1 MKTIF
6 LAITLLALPSQL
18 IFAQDEFTVT
28 PFDTDGSS
36 NDEIMEAVYAS
47 CTETFF
53 QTGSTINFVLDGC
66 DAPVL
71 LSMDLLRSSANP
83 FDGSDVGREEILID
97 PATSSATFN
106 EEGMFVVFCD
116 DFFKTVG
123 GCFTVIS
130 DLAILGTPTQQIPT
144 LGEWRLMLLS
154 VLLLIIDANILRASQ
169 RDLRYS

>member
-1 MKTIF
+1 
-6 LAITLLALPSQL
+6 LALPSQL
-18 IFAQDEFTVT
+18 IFAQGEFTVT

-123 GCFTVIS
+123 GCFTVTS

-144 LGEWRLMLLS
+144 LGEWGLMLLS
-154 VLLLIIDANILRASQ
+154 VLLLIIGANILRASQ
-169 RDLRYS
+169 RDLSYS

>member
-18 IFAQDEFTVT
+18 IFAQGEFTVT

-116 DFFKTVG
+116 DSFKTVG
-123 GCFTVIS
+123 GCFTVTS
-130 DLAILGTPTQQIPT
+130 DLVLLGTPTQQIPT
-144 LGEWRLMLLS
+144 LGEWGLILLS
-154 VLLLIIDANILRASQ
+154 VLLLIIGANILRASQ
-169 RDLRYS
+169 RYSRYS